1 MANPERMAQLERA
14 LRNADAA
21 GDTAAATTLAN
32 EIRRQRAAGQ
42 QQPAP
47 QQAFDSPVGPTG
59 MIEVDLP
66 DGTIAEFPEGT
77 SRDVMRSALQ
87 RRFGTQQQ
95 PAQQGQNWW
104 ESAPLVDQAKPVTLN
119 IGGKRV
125 KVDGGFMQLSPEQQ
139 NATVDEIAASIG
151 VNQPGEQ
158 NGKNWWDDAPLVEPG
173 NATTQENASQ
183 RGPWEKYQA
192 QPEVGPWQKYAAQ
205 QDSDSRNGF
214 LGKVDTA
221 MRGAADMLSFGF
233 ADEIAAGGDALFNPV
248 FGTGQEGGSISE
260 RYDRNL
266 AQQRVTDAADAQER
280 FGYRL
285 GGQLAGGVGGGVG
298 LAKNGLSL
306 AGRAIENGAK
316 LRTVAGASALEG
328 AVMGAGQG
336 FGSGEGGLDNRLTSA
351 GTGAKWGLGFGLAT
365 PVAVAGVSAG
375 VRRAVT
381 PFASSPERQALAD
394 VLKREGVDLTA
405 GQRTGSERLRYA
417 ENEIGGRVARRIA
430 ERQGEQFTAAALRRA
445 GIDANRATPEVMDAA
460 FTRIGQQ
467 FDGLASR
474 NRLMPDQQFASDL
487 SDTIRGYNQLVN
499 ETARAPIVMD
509 TAADIAQMA
518 RNGITGEAYQAL
530 RSRLDQSARA
540 SARDPQ
546 LQDALYGL
554 RNTLDDGME
563 RSIIMNNP
571 SDLGKWREA
580 RSQYRNMLV
589 LEKASTGAGENAA
602 QGLISPS
609 QLRNA
614 TVVGQGRRNYARG
627 KGDFADIARA
637 GEAVMKPLPNSGTA
651 GRINAQNLGAGMFST
666 LGGIAGTAGGGIPI
680 GLLGAVAGATVP
692 KVAGRTMMTKI
703 AQAYLGNQQF
713 QQSQM
718 KPGIRAILNAL
729 MNAEQSAAAPRI
741 LGQERR
747 SPLEITVRPNY

>member
-1 MANPERMAQLERA
+1 
-14 LRNADAA
+14 
-21 GDTAAATTLAN
+21 
-32 EIRRQRAAGQ
+32 
-42 QQPAP
+42 
-47 QQAFDSPVGPTG
+47 
-59 MIEVDLP
+59 MIEVELP

-87 RRFGTQQQ
+87 KRFGTQQFT
-95 PAQQGQNWW
+95 PAQQGQ
-104 ESAPLVDQAKPVTLN
+104 
-119 IGGKRV
+119 
-125 KVDGGFMQLSPEQQ
+125 
-139 NATVDEIAASIG
+139 
-151 VNQPGEQ
+151 
-158 NGKNWWDDAPLVEPG
+158 NWWDDAPLVEPA
-173 NATTQENASQ
+173 NSTAQ
-183 RGPWEKYQA
+183 R
-192 QPEVGPWQKYAAQ
+192 
-205 QDSDSRNGF
+205 QDTDSRNSF

-248 FGTGQEGGSISE
+248 FGTGQEGGSFSE
-260 RYDRNL
+260 RYDKNL
-266 AQQRVTDAADAQER
+266 AQQRATDAADAQDR
-280 FGYRL
+280 FGYHL

-306 AGRAIENGAK
+306 VGRAIENGSG
-316 LRTVAGASALEG
+316 LGRVALASAAEG
-328 AVMGAGQG
+328 AAMGGAQG

-351 GTGAKWGLGFGLAT
+351 GTGAKWGLGLGLAT
-365 PVAVAGVSAG
+365 PVAVTGVSAG

-394 VLKREGVDLTA
+394 ILKREGVDLTA

-460 FTRIGQQ
+460 FTRIGQP

-474 NRLMPDQQFASDL
+474 NRLVPDQQFASDL

-530 RSRLDQSARA
+530 RSRLDQAARA

-589 LEKASTGAGENAA
+589 LEKAATGAGENAA

-614 TVVGQGRRNYARG
+614 TVTGQGRRNYARG
-627 KGDFADIARA
+627 KGDFADLARA

-692 KVAGRTMMTKI
+692 KVAGRAMMTKI

-718 KPGIRAILNAL
+718 APGMRKLINTLLNV
-729 MNAEQSAAAPRI
+729 EQSAAPPRV

>member
-1 MANPERMAQLERA
+1 MSDRQF
-14 LRNADAA
+14 AD
-21 GDTAAATTLAN
+21 GFHKKYYSDMPRDEFYSKVSLT
-32 EIRRQRAAGQ
+32 GQ
-42 QQPAP
+42 
-47 QQAFDSPVGPTG
+47 GG
-59 MIEVDLP
+59 
-66 DGTIAEFPEGT
+66 
-77 SRDVMRSALQ
+77 
-87 RRFGTQQQ
+87 
-95 PAQQGQNWW
+95 
-104 ESAPLVDQAKPVTLN
+104 KPVTLN

-125 KVDGGFMQLSPEQQ
+125 KVDSSFMQLSLEQQ
-139 NATVDEIAASIG
+139 NAAVDEIAASIG
-151 VNQPGEQ
+151 VNQAGGQ
-158 NGKNWWDDAPLVEPG
+158 NGKNWWDDAPWSNRPIRQHSG
-173 NATTQENASQ
+173 
-183 RGPWEKYQA
+183 RIP
-192 QPEVGPWQKYAAQ
+192 
-205 QDSDSRNGF
+205 
-214 LGKVDTA
+214 
-221 MRGAADMLSFGF
+221 
-233 ADEIAAGGDALFNPV
+233 IAATASLARWTLRCVVLPICFHSGLLMKLQPGRRPFNPV
-248 FGTGQEGGSISE
+248 FGTGQEGGSFSE

-266 AQQRVTDAADAQER
+266 AQQRATDTADAQDR

-316 LRTVAGASALEG
+316 LPTVAGASALEG
-328 AVMGAGQG
+328 AAMGAAQG
-336 FGSGEGGLDNRLTSA
+336 FGSGEGGLDNRLIRA
-351 GTGAKWGLGFGLAT
+351 GTGAKWGGMLGAAT
-365 PVAVAGVSAG
+365 PIAVAGVSAG

-394 VLKREGVDLTA
+394 ILKREGVDLTA

-474 NRLMPDQQFASDL
+474 NRLVPDQQFASDL
-487 SDTIRGYNQLVN
+487 SDTIRGYNQLVT

-530 RSRLDQSARA
+530 RSRLDQAARA

-554 RNTLDDGME
+554 RNTFDDGME

-589 LEKASTGAGENAA
+589 LEKAATGAGENAA
-602 QGLISPS
+602 QCLFRPRSF
-609 QLRNA
+609 A
-614 TVVGQGRRNYARG
+614 T
-627 KGDFADIARA
+627 
-637 GEAVMKPLPNSGTA
+637 PL
-651 GRINAQNLGAGMFST
+651 
-666 LGGIAGTAGGGIPI
+666 
-680 GLLGAVAGATVP
+680 
-692 KVAGRTMMTKI
+692 
-703 AQAYLGNQQF
+703 
-713 QQSQM
+713 
-718 KPGIRAILNAL
+718 
-729 MNAEQSAAAPRI
+729 
-741 LGQERR
+741 
-747 SPLEITVRPNY
+747 